1 MRIAIL
7 HFHLRAGGV
16 TRVIEMACEA
26 LLAQG
31 CEVLVVS
38 GEPSPPGCRVPA
50 GLVEVVPD
58 LAYGIAASRSGQLS
72 AAIDAAVR
80 RHWQNGADVLHLHNH
95 SLGKNFALPLVVQ
108 RWADDGRA
116 LLLQIHDFAE
126 NGRPENYRRLLAELG
141 GAAGLSRC
149 LYPTAPRIG
158 YAVLN
163 SADRARLASAGL
175 DAGGDLLPN
184 PVSLPASGG
193 AVRAADLGAESLLV
207 YPTRGI
213 RRKNLGE
220 ALLWAAMA
228 GPGEKVILTAG
239 AAGGDDARRHAEWEA
254 FAERLRLPVVFDAQ
268 SRLKRPAVDFLQGA
282 DLCLTTSVAEGFG
295 MAFLEPWLAG
305 RGLCGRDLPGITR
318 DFREEGL
325 VLDGLSPRC
334 SVPPYCVGDYSG
346 LLRETILRACAA
358 YGIPFQEAYLRA
370 AAGSVQTPEGV
381 DFGRLDETLQRRV
394 IRAVVEGRAKADIR
408 RPVIPARVVDGNR
421 TVVAAQYALPR
432 SGSRLKNLYQRLLA
446 AAPAR
451 PAPLDA
457 GRLLHATMQFGDFF
471 ALRS

>member
-26 LLAQG
+26 LSAQG
-31 CEVLVVS
+31 CDVLVIS
-38 GEPSPPGCRVPA
+38 GEPAPSGCRVPA

-58 LAYGIAASRSGQLS
+58 LAYGVAAARSGHLS

-80 RHWQNGADVLHLHNH
+80 RRWREGADVLHLHNH
-95 SLGKNFALPLVVQ
+95 SLGKNFALPLVAHQ
-108 RWADDGRA
+108 WAADGRA

-149 LYPTAPRIG
+149 LYPMAPQVG

-175 DAGGDLLPN
+175 PGGGDLLPN
-184 PVSLPASGG
+184 PVSLPASRG

-220 ALLWAAMA
+220 AILWAAMA
-228 GPGEKVILTAG
+228 RPGEKVILTAG
-239 AAGGDDARRHAEWEA
+239 ASGGDDARRHAEWQA
-254 FAERLRLPVVFDAQ
+254 FAESLRLPVVFDAQ
-268 SRLKRPAVDFLQGA
+268 NRLNRPTVDFLQGA

-318 DFREEGL
+318 DFRDAGL
-325 VLDGLSPRC
+325 VLDGLSPACR
-334 SVPPYCVGDYSG
+334 VPPDCVGDFSG

-358 YGIPFQEAYLRA
+358 YRLPYQEAYLRA
-370 AAGSVQTPEGV
+370 ASDSVQTPEGV
-381 DFGRLDETLQRRV
+381 DFGRLDESLQRKV
-394 IRAVVEGRAKADIR
+394 IRSVVAGRAEAEIR
-408 RPVIPARVVDGNR
+408 RPVIPASVIERNR
-421 TVVAAQYALPR
+421 EVVATRYALPN
-432 SGSRLKNLYQRLLA
+432 SGNRLKKLYQRLLA
-446 AAPAR
+446 AAPAK
-451 PAPLDA
+451 PASLDA
-457 GRLLHATMQFGDFF
+457 ARLLHATMQFGDFY